1 MPLLDSSPW
10 ASELA
15 AGARLLFGGDTA
27 GPPVELHQ
35 IAARAV
41 VVYVLGLA
49 VVRLGKSRLVSRMTP
64 VDVIL
69 GFMLGSL
76 LSRGITGNASLPGT
90 AIAAAVLV
98 AFHWL
103 VTRLACRSHWFG
115 LLLKGSPVELV
126 REGSPN
132 RRNMHL
138 SHISDHDLEEE
149 LRLAG
154 VSDLCQVKL
163 AMKERNG
170 EVSVL
175 RKADCVQAV
184 SFHVEHGVETVRIEV
199 VH

>member
-1 MPLLDSSPW
+1 MSLLDPSLW
-10 ASELA
+10 ASELT
-15 AGARLLFGGDTA
+15 AGIRLLFGGDTS
-27 GPPVELHQ
+27 GPSVELHQ
-35 IAARAV
+35 IAARAI
-41 VVYVLGLA
+41 VVYVIGLA

-76 LSRGITGNASLPGT
+76 LSRGITGSASLAGT
-90 AIAAAVLV
+90 GVAAAILV

-126 REGSPN
+126 QNGATN
-132 RRNMHL
+132 RRNMRL

-154 VSDLCQVKL
+154 VSDVGQVKL

-175 RKADCVQAV
+175 RKTDCVQV
-184 SFHVEHGVETVRIEV
+184 FSFHVEHGVETVRIEV